1 MSKQFDG
8 TILHFAIA
16 KILLEK
22 GKASTSQIMD
32 ELSLRYD
39 LECDKKTVYST
50 VYALNRFVPI
60 EVITGKNGGFIVR
73 KQIQTEEEGV
83 ESTVFLTKKT
93 AEKLLIPGDIVF
105 IPVGKKLVK
114 AVVEKILEDSL
125 QTDQDELF
133 YEEVGKI
140 WFLTSRCAMEA
151 MRGMRHG

>member
-1 MSKQFDG
+1 MDTELCLRLRGRKKEIWKSFLTRAG
-8 TILHFAIA
+8 
-16 KILLEK
+16 LE
-22 GKASTSQIMD
+22 AD
-32 ELSLRYD
+32 
-39 LECDKKTVYST
+39 
-50 VYALNRFVPI
+50 
-60 EVITGKNGGFIVR
+60 
-73 KQIQTEEEGV
+73 EGV